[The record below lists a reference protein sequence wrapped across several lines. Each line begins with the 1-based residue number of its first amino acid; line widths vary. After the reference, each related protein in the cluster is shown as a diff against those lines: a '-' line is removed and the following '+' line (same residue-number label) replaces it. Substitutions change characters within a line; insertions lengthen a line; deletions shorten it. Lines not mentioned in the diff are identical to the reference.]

1 MTAGTLARAGLTRP
15 VEKRR
20 SAWLPHRSML
30 KRSARTGGEAA
41 REAGWRRS
49 LGAACS
55 LDAPDCLARGS
66 RLAARGSWP
75 QLVRARPAAHHPR
88 PAPPYQWQGPAPELA
103 RPRPQLEGTRP
114 ASWLGSGSQPS
125 ATRRSARA
133 LRSLPALTLVPRAR
147 PVPGTAPLRCLD
159 FPPIP
164 AKVQVL
170 SNCGSL
176 YQLLNP
182 AAVHTDLPY

>member
-30 KRSARTGGEAA
+30 ERSASTGGAAA
-41 REAGWRRS
+41 REAGGRSS

-55 LDAPDCLARGS
+55 LDAPDCLAGGS
-66 RLAARGSWP
+66 RP
-75 QLVRARPAAHHPR
+75 QLVRTRPKAHRPR
-88 PAPPYQWQGPAPELA
+88 PAPPYQRQDPAPELA

-114 ASWLGSGSQPS
+114 ASWLGSRSQPN

-133 LRSLPALTLVPRAR
+133 LRSLPALTLVPKAR

-164 AKVQVL
+164 AKVHVL

-176 YQLLNP
+176 YHSLNP